1 MRPGTRRGQPGR
13 PPRRRR
19 AISIGTGMFLIAA
32 GAILLFA
39 VTAGTSPLN
48 WHIVGVILILA
59 GVAGLLL
66 PPVVQVW
73 PTPGPPPPDE
83 LSPDDLPPD
92 DLPLDEP
99 PLDEP
104 PLDEL
109 ALVDLAPDEP
119 PDRLPPDELRP
130 EQLTLDELAS
140 GEPPR
145 SRIWPSLRRK
155 SLAEIRRESAEDV
168 AAMRDDG
175 THISPDAPAHQE
187 DDL

>member
-19 AISIGTGMFLIAA
+19 AISIGTGIFLIAA

-48 WHIVGVILILA
+48 WHIVGVILILT

-73 PTPGPPPPDE
+73 PTPGPPPDGLPPDDSPRDE
-83 LSPDDLPPD
+83 LPPDDLPPD
-92 DLPLDEP
+92 DSPLE
-99 PLDEP
+99 
-104 PLDEL
+104 EL
-109 ALVDLAPDEP
+109 ALADLAPDDLAPDE
-119 PDRLPPDELRP
+119 LPPDELRP

-145 SRIWPSLRRK
+145 SRIWPSFRRK

-175 THISPDAPAHQE
+175 THISPDAPAHLE

>member
-19 AISIGTGMFLIAA
+19 AISISTGIFLIAA

-39 VTAGTSPLN
+39 VTAGTSWLN
-48 WHIVGVILILA
+48 WHIVGVILILT

-73 PTPGPPPPDE
+73 PTPDPPPDG
-83 LSPDDLPPD
+83 LPPDELPPD
-92 DLPLDEP
+92 DLR
-99 PLDEP
+99 LDEP

-109 ALVDLAPDEP
+109 ALVDLAPDDRA
-119 PDRLPPDELRP
+119 PDELPPDELRP

-145 SRIWPSLRRK
+145 SRIWPSFRRK

-175 THISPDAPAHQE
+175 THISPDAPAHLE

>member
-1 MRPGTRRGQPGR
+1 
-13 PPRRRR
+13 
-19 AISIGTGMFLIAA
+19 MFLISA

-48 WHIVGVILILA
+48 WHIVGVILILT
-59 GVAGLLL
+59 GIAGLLL

-73 PTPGPPPPDE
+73 PTPGPPPPDGLPPDE
-83 LSPDDLPPD
+83 LPRDELPPDDLPPD
-92 DLPLDEP
+92 DSPLE
-99 PLDEP
+99 
-104 PLDEL
+104 EL
-109 ALVDLAPDEP
+109 ALVDLAPDDLA
-119 PDRLPPDELRP
+119 PDELPPDELRP

-145 SRIWPSLRRK
+145 SRIWPSFHRK

-175 THISPDAPAHQE
+175 THISPDAPAHLE